1 VSKLPPNLEQNLSS
15 DMVRKMDALG
25 LHASEDRLAALLRYT
40 KAKGRPTTI
49 PDIWTTLNEE
59 AGSTFSE
66 VFQYELDALEGD
78 PDAKLRPAQL
88 TDVNRRAHRA
98 KLSGLAFSGGG
109 IRSATFNL
117 GVIQALAEMRMLRHF
132 DYMSTVSGGGYIGGW
147 LSKLIAEHQ
156 GDVEKVEEELAPA
169 SCCEAPRSEPDS
181 VQFLRRYSN
190 YLTPRTGLFSA
201 DTWTLLLT
209 YCRNTLLN
217 MSMLTAWLTAAF
229 LLPRMLV
236 VGVDRL
242 LAPPFTPPD
251 IAAISCFLVAVF
263 FIALSIS
270 RRGNSMD
277 KGWFSQKQE
286 WILVTVCLPLI
297 CAGVLGSIALS
308 IHRHELAQFWNRL
321 PSSLLDYSAVVLLLP
336 GALYFVAWSGGWLC
350 AQIRNRLDK
359 QSPAAHP
366 PVPPVPRHQFLRE
379 AIGHMLC
386 ATGALALG
394 TILLL
399 KSLSMWDAYVGGTT
413 AQPNVIALT
422 TIGMPLMLGLFGI
435 TMTLMIGLIG
445 RLYSDQSREWWARMS
460 AWNGIICFAWL
471 MGFAC
476 TYYLPPLVHWI
487 FDQHP
492 LTANAGTL
500 ISTVI
505 TWAGLRSGSGPDTA
519 AGKGSKR
526 LELIAQVAPYAF
538 SLLLFAAL
546 ATALQWWV
554 AGPVTIQGDALP
566 DYVQAYTAHHLT
578 FDALWPKVVI
588 ALVVAALLGW
598 RVDINK
604 FSLYMMYRL
613 RLVRAYFGASSAK
626 RSPHP
631 FTGFDPAD
639 DPDLAAL
646 LKKPRAPGS
655 RAELQRPYHIIN
667 ATLNLVGG
675 KELAWQNRKAANF
688 FFTPGYSGF
697 ETPTLA
703 NDKRTAH
710 CKQQGAFRSTAC
722 YASTSTTDDPD
733 SVVKLGA
740 AVAISGAAASPN
752 MGYHSSPP
760 LSFLMTLFNLRLGRW
775 SPNPMKPDTWKRTA
789 PPIGLFSLLSELF
802 GMTDMDAKF
811 LYLSDGGHF
820 ENLGLYELVRRRC
833 RFIVVVDAS
842 ADEPNSFSD
851 LGNAIRKCLTDMNIP
866 ISLDARK
873 IRKLSNDNT
882 LGAACVTGSIRY
894 CAADGFGRDGVLLYI
909 KPTLIGNEN
918 ADILNYSKTHP
929 EFPHQSTADQFFD
942 EDQFESYRSLGY
954 QTARSALN
962 AVFKKSLRRPG
973 WTGSLR
979 KYRTER
985 ICSLL
990 TFTPP

>member
-1 VSKLPPNLEQNLSS
+1 MSKLPPNLEQNLSS
-15 DMVRKMDALG
+15 DMVRKLDALG
-25 LHASEDRLAALLRYT
+25 LHASEDRLAALLKYT
-40 KAKGRPTTI
+40 KGKGQPTNI
-49 PDIWTTLNEE
+49 PDIWTKLNDE

-66 VFQYELDALEGD
+66 VFQFELDALDGN
-78 PDAKLRPAQL
+78 PDARLGPARL
-88 TDVNRRAHRA
+88 TDVNRRAHQA

-117 GVIQALAEMRMLRHF
+117 GVIEALAEMRMLRHF
-132 DYMSTVSGGGYIGGW
+132 DYLSTVSGGGYIGGW
-147 LSKLIAEHQ
+147 LSKLIAGHQ
-156 GDVEKVEEELAPA
+156 GDVEKVEEELAPSA
-169 SCCEAPRSEPDS
+169 FGDAPRSEPDA

-209 YCRNTLLN
+209 YVRNTLLN
-217 MSMLTAWLTAAF
+217 MSMLTAWLAAAL

-236 VGVDRL
+236 VFVDRAHAAAPSL
-242 LAPPFTPPD
+242 LN
-251 IAAISCFLVAVF
+251 IAAISSFLVAVF

-270 RRGNSMD
+270 RRGGSMD

-308 IHRHELAQFWNRL
+308 RQRHALATFWNDL
-321 PSSLLDYSAVVLLLP
+321 PPSLMQDSAVVLLLP
-336 GALYFVAWSGGWLC
+336 GVVYFLTWGAGWLC
-350 AQIRNRLDK
+350 AQIRNRLD
-359 QSPAAHP
+359 QRREPPNPGIPPAPHN
-366 PVPPVPRHQFLRE
+366 QFFRE
-379 AIGHMLC
+379 AFGHMAC
-386 ATGALALG
+386 AIGALALG
-394 TILLL
+394 TVLLL
-399 KSLSMWDAYVGGTT
+399 KCMSLWDASLGGRSD
-413 AQPNVIALT
+413 QVNVIALT

-460 AWNGIICFAWL
+460 AWNGIICVAWIL
-471 MGFAC
+471 GFGC
-476 TYYLPPLVHWI
+476 TYYLPPLVHWT
-487 FDQHP
+487 FDRHA
-492 LTANAGTL
+492 LVANAGTV
-500 ISTVI
+500 ISAVI

-519 AGKGSKR
+519 EGKNHKR

-546 ATALQWWV
+546 ATALQWSV
-554 AGPVTIQGDALP
+554 SGPVAIQGKALT
-566 DYVQAYTAHHLT
+566 DYVEAYTAHHLT
-578 FDALWPKVVI
+578 FDAIWPTFL
-588 ALVVAALLGW
+588 LVLAVAALLGW

-613 RLVRAYFGASSAK
+613 RLVRAYFGASSVT

-646 LKKPRAPGS
+646 LKKSGAPGS
-655 RAELQRPYHIIN
+655 PAELQRPYHIIN

-703 NDKRTAH
+703 NDKRSAR

-775 SPNPMKPDTWKRTA
+775 SPNPMKPGTWKRTA
-789 PPIGLFSLLSELF
+789 PRIGLFSLLSELF

-842 ADEPNSFSD
+842 ADEPNSFND

-873 IRKLSNDNT
+873 IKKLSNDNT
-882 LGAACVTGSIRY
+882 LGAACVTGRIRY
-894 CAADGFGRDGVLLYI
+894 RAADGFGRDGVLLYI
-909 KPTLIGNEN
+909 KPTLIGDEN

-962 AVFKKSLRRPG
+962 AVFAASLRHPG

-990 TFTPP
+990 TRTPK